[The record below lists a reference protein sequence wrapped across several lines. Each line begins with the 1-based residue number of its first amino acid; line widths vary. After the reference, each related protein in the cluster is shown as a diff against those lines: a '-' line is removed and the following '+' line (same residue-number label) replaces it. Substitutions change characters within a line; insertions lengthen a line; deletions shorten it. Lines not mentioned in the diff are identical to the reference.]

1 MENLKKQLPKLQRT
15 IQFMDSDL
23 FKKCEIKV
31 EGGGTNENGELVFV
45 EFEINIWFELGFA
58 TIDEILESFQ
68 KIKNTFEKILPR
80 IGFDKNGNFGPAY
93 DESIKFGGTLFIK
106 TIGQS
111 FKLGNTLQVTLE
123 VVWGDED
130 NVKSYIQI

>member
-45 EFEINIWFELGFA
+45 EFEIN
-58 TIDEILESFQ
+58 S
-68 KIKNTFEKILPR
+68 
-80 IGFDKNGNFGPAY
+80 
-93 DESIKFGGTLFIK
+93 SIKGLSPGLVHLIICVFYL
-106 TIGQS
+106 
-111 FKLGNTLQVTLE
+111 N
-123 VVWGDED
+123 
-130 NVKSYIQI
+130 IQTRVI

>member
-68 KIKNTFEKILPR
+68 KIPR